1 LPWKALQQESRP
13 AIKSRGALQLC
24 EGRRTEDT
32 GMKTLLIVDDVPGN
46 VDVVL
51 GFLAGA
57 GYRVLV
63 SDSGNRALDQLAR
76 NLPDLI
82 LLDLIMPGMDGIETC
97 RRIKANKEWNH
108 IPIIMMTAADEL
120 TMKLAAFTAGA
131 VDFVTK
137 PVQPEE
143 VQARVQTHL
152 QIRELQESLEQKNQQ
167 LAEEIELRLDAE
179 KQLESSLEQALVIA
193 NQQGHVLFAT
203 GQARILLN
211 TFFAERS
218 DKHLPAEL
226 LNWLVGP
233 DSKRPKLIT
242 HKKRGEIEVD
252 HFAISKTGN
261 LSLLRLDHRNGD
273 NGPKALLSLGVT
285 AREAEVLYWISE
297 GKTNPEIAIIID
309 ASLNTVKKHAINLF
323 AKLGVETR
331 TGAARLALGVL
342 TPQQ

>member
-1 LPWKALQQESRP
+1 
-13 AIKSRGALQLC
+13 
-24 EGRRTEDT
+24 
-32 GMKTLLIVDDVPGN
+32 MKTVLIVDDLPAN

-51 GFLAGA
+51 GFLAEA

-63 SDSGNRALDQLAR
+63 SDSGYRALEQLAR
-76 NLPDLI
+76 TLPDII
-82 LLDLIMPGMDGIETC
+82 LLDLMMPGLDGIETC
-97 RRIKANKEWNH
+97 KRIKANQDWSH
-108 IPIIMMTAADEL
+108 VPVIMMTAADEL
-120 TMKLAAFTAGA
+120 SKKLAAFKAGA

-152 QIRELQESLEQKNQQ
+152 QLRDLQKSLEQKNQE

-179 KQLESSLEQALVIA
+179 KQLETSLEQALVVV
-193 NQQGHVLFAT
+193 NPQGQVLFAT
-203 GQARILLN
+203 GQARTLLN
-211 TFFAERS
+211 TFFAQGS
-218 DKHLPAEL
+218 DKKLPAEL
-226 LNWLVGP
+226 QTWLSGP
-233 DSKRPKLIT
+233 DSQRPKLVS

-252 HFAISKTGN
+252 HFALSKTGN
-261 LSLLRLDHRNGD
+261 VSLLRIEHRNGD

-342 TPQQ
+342 APQQPK

>member
-1 LPWKALQQESRP
+1 
-13 AIKSRGALQLC
+13 
-24 EGRRTEDT
+24 
-32 GMKTLLIVDDVPGN
+32 MKTVLIVDDIPAN

-51 GFLAGA
+51 GFLAEA

-63 SDSGNRALDQLAR
+63 SDGGYRALEQLER
-76 NLPDLI
+76 TLPDII
-82 LLDLIMPGMDGIETC
+82 LLDLLMPGLDGIETC
-97 RRIKANKEWNH
+97 KRIKATAEWRP
-108 IPIIMMTAADEL
+108 IPVIMMTAADEL
-120 TMKLAAFTAGA
+120 SKKLAAFEAGA

-143 VQARVQTHL
+143 VRARVQTHL
-152 QIRELQESLEQKNQQ
+152 QLRDLQKTLEQKNLE

-179 KQLESSLEQALVIA
+179 KQLETSLEQALLISDS
-193 NQQGHVLFAT
+193 QGQILFAT

-211 TFFAERS
+211 TFFASGS
-218 DKHLPAEL
+218 DKKLPIEL
-226 LNWLVGP
+226 QNWLSGP
-233 DSKRPKLIT
+233 DNQRPKLIS

-252 HFAISKTGN
+252 HFAISKSGN
-261 LSLLRLDHRNGD
+261 VSLLRIEHRNGD
-273 NGPKALLSLGVT
+273 NGPKALLALGVT

-331 TGAARLALGVL
+331 TAAARLALGVL
-342 TPQQ
+342 TPQH

>member
-1 LPWKALQQESRP
+1 
-13 AIKSRGALQLC
+13 
-24 EGRRTEDT
+24 
-32 GMKTLLIVDDVPGN
+32 MKTLLIVDDVPGN

-51 GFLAGA
+51 GFLSGA
-57 GYRVLV
+57 GYRVLI
-63 SDSGNRALDQLAR
+63 SESGIRALDQLR
-76 NLPDLI
+76 QNLPDLI
-82 LLDLIMPGMDGIETC
+82 LLDLVMPGMDGIETC
-97 RRIKANKEWNH
+97 RRIKANTEWNH

-120 TMKLAAFTAGA
+120 TKKLAAFEAGA

-143 VQARVQTHL
+143 VQARIQTHL
-152 QIRELQESLEQKNQQ
+152 HIRELQEALEQKNQQ

-179 KQLESSLEQALVIA
+179 KQLEASLEQALLIA
-193 NQQGHVLFAT
+193 NQQGQVLFAT

-211 TFFAERS
+211 TFFTERS
-218 DKHLPAEL
+218 DKRLPAEL
-226 LNWLVGP
+226 LNWLIGP
-233 DSKRPKLIT
+233 DSQRPKLVT

-261 LSLLRLDHRNGD
+261 LSLLRLEHRNGD

-323 AKLGVETR
+323 SKLGVETR
-331 TGAARLALGVL
+331 TAAARLALGVL
-342 TPQQ
+342 AAPQ

>member
-1 LPWKALQQESRP
+1 
-13 AIKSRGALQLC
+13 
-24 EGRRTEDT
+24 
-32 GMKTLLIVDDVPGN
+32 MKTVLIVDDLPAN

-51 GFLAGA
+51 GFLVEA

-63 SDSGNRALDQLAR
+63 SDSGYRALEQLAR
-76 NLPDLI
+76 TLPDII
-82 LLDLIMPGMDGIETC
+82 LLDLMMPGLDGIETC
-97 RRIKANKEWNH
+97 KRIKANQEWSH
-108 IPIIMMTAADEL
+108 IPVIMMTAADEL
-120 TMKLAAFTAGA
+120 SKKLAAFKAGA

-152 QIRELQESLEQKNQQ
+152 QLRDLQKSLEQKNQE

-179 KQLESSLEQALVIA
+179 KQLETSLEQALLVV
-193 NQQGHVLFAT
+193 NQQGQVLFAT
-203 GQARILLN
+203 GQARVLLN
-211 TFFAERS
+211 TFFAQGS
-218 DKHLPAEL
+218 DKNLPGEL
-226 LNWLVGP
+226 QTWLRGP
-233 DSKRPKLIT
+233 DSQRPKLIS

-252 HFAISKTGN
+252 HFALSKTGN
-261 LSLLRLDHRNGD
+261 VSLLRIEHRNGD

-331 TGAARLALGVL
+331 TAAARLALGVL
-342 TPQQ
+342 VPPQLK

>member
-1 LPWKALQQESRP
+1 
-13 AIKSRGALQLC
+13 
-24 EGRRTEDT
+24 
-32 GMKTLLIVDDVPGN
+32 MKTVLIVDDLPAN

-51 GFLAGA
+51 GFLVEA

-63 SDSGNRALDQLAR
+63 SDSGYRALEQLAR
-76 NLPDLI
+76 TLPDII
-82 LLDLIMPGMDGIETC
+82 LLDLMMPGLDGIETC
-97 RRIKANKEWNH
+97 KRIKANQDWSH
-108 IPIIMMTAADEL
+108 IPVIMMTAADEL
-120 TMKLAAFTAGA
+120 SKKLAAFKAGA

-152 QIRELQESLEQKNQQ
+152 QLRDLQKSLEQKNQE

-179 KQLESSLEQALVIA
+179 KQLETSLEQALVVV
-193 NQQGHVLFAT
+193 NPQGQVLFAT
-203 GQARILLN
+203 GQARTLLN
-211 TFFAERS
+211 TFFAQGS
-218 DKHLPAEL
+218 DKKLPTEL
-226 LNWLVGP
+226 QTWLRGP
-233 DSKRPKLIT
+233 DSQRPKLVS

-252 HFAISKTGN
+252 HFALSKTGN
-261 LSLLRLDHRNGD
+261 VSLLRIEHRNGD

-342 TPQQ
+342 APQQPK

>member
-1 LPWKALQQESRP
+1 ME
-13 AIKSRGALQLC
+13 
-24 EGRRTEDT
+24 T
-32 GMKTLLIVDDVPGN
+32 KTLLIVDDLPAN

-51 GFLAGA
+51 GFLSGA

-63 SDSGNRALDQLAR
+63 SDSGKRALEQLALT
-76 NLPDLI
+76 LPDII
-82 LLDLIMPGMDGIETC
+82 LLDLMMPEMDGIETC
-97 RRIKANKEWNH
+97 KRIKANPDWNH

-120 TMKLAAFTAGA
+120 SKKLAAFRAGA

-152 QIRELQESLEQKNQQ
+152 QIRELQAKLEQKNRE

-179 KQLESSLEQALVIA
+179 KQLETSLEQALLVV
-193 NQQGHVLFAT
+193 NRQGQILFAT

-211 TFFAERS
+211 TFFS
-218 DKHLPAEL
+218 KTTDSYLPEDL
-226 LNWLVGP
+226 CQWLNGP
-233 DSKRPKLIT
+233 DNQKPQLIS
-242 HKKRGEIEVD
+242 HRKRGEIEID
-252 HFAISKTGN
+252 HFALSKSGN
-261 LSLLRLDHRNGD
+261 LSLLRIAHRNGD
-273 NGPKALLSLGVT
+273 NGPKALLALGVT
-285 AREAEVLYWISE
+285 AREAEVLYWMAE

-331 TGAARLALGVL
+331 TAAARLALSVL
-342 TPQQ
+342 TPPAKDA

>member
-1 LPWKALQQESRP
+1 MDA
-13 AIKSRGALQLC
+13 
-24 EGRRTEDT
+24 
-32 GMKTLLIVDDVPGN
+32 KTLLIVDDVPAN

-51 GFLAGA
+51 EFLSGA

-63 SDSGNRALDQLAR
+63 SDSGKRALEQLTLA
-76 NLPDLI
+76 LPDII
-82 LLDLIMPGMDGIETC
+82 LLDLMMPGMDGIETC
-97 RRIKANKEWNH
+97 KCIKANPEWSH

-120 TMKLAAFTAGA
+120 SKKLAAFRAGA

-152 QIRELQESLEQKNQQ
+152 RIRELQATLELKNRE

-179 KQLESSLEQALVIA
+179 KQLETSLEQALLVT
-193 NQQGHVLFAT
+193 NRQGQILFAT

-211 TFFAERS
+211 TFFSATA
-218 DKHLPAEL
+218 DKYLPDDLRAW
-226 LNWLVGP
+226 LNGP
-233 DSKRPKLIT
+233 ENQKPRLIS
-242 HKKRGEIEVD
+242 HRKRGEIEID
-252 HFAISKTGN
+252 HFALSKSGN
-261 LSLLRLDHRNGD
+261 LSLLRIEHRNGD
-273 NGPKALLSLGVT
+273 NGPKALLALGVT
-285 AREAEVLYWISE
+285 AREAEVLYWMAE

-331 TGAARLALGVL
+331 TAAARLALGVL
-342 TPQQ
+342 TPTAKDT

>member
-1 LPWKALQQESRP
+1 
-13 AIKSRGALQLC
+13 
-24 EGRRTEDT
+24 
-32 GMKTLLIVDDVPGN
+32 MKTVLIVDDIPTN

-51 GFLAGA
+51 GFLAEA

-63 SDSGNRALDQLAR
+63 SDGGYRALDQLAR
-76 NLPDLI
+76 TTPDII
-82 LLDLIMPGMDGIETC
+82 LLDLIMPGLDGIETC
-97 RRIKANKEWNH
+97 RRIKANHEWSQ
-108 IPIIMMTAADEL
+108 IPVIMMTAADEL
-120 TMKLAAFTAGA
+120 SKKLAAFEAGA

-152 QIRELQESLEQKNQQ
+152 QLRELQTSLEQKNQE

-179 KQLESSLEQALVIA
+179 KQLETSLEQALIVVNPEGKI
-193 NQQGHVLFAT
+193 LFAT

-211 TFFAERS
+211 TFFSQGS
-218 DKHLPAEL
+218 DKRLPSEL
-226 LNWLVGP
+226 QTWLQGP
-233 DSKRPKLIT
+233 DNRRPKVVI

-252 HFAISKTGN
+252 HFALSKSGSV
-261 LSLLRLDHRNGD
+261 SLLRIDHRNGD
-273 NGPKALLSLGVT
+273 NGPKALLALGVT

-331 TGAARLALGVL
+331 TSAARLALGVL
-342 TPQQ
+342 VPPQ

>member
-1 LPWKALQQESRP
+1 MA
-13 AIKSRGALQLC
+13 
-24 EGRRTEDT
+24 T
-32 GMKTLLIVDDVPGN
+32 KTLLIVDDLPAN

-51 GFLAGA
+51 GFLSGA

-63 SDSGNRALDQLAR
+63 SDSGKRALEQLNLA
-76 NLPDLI
+76 LPDII

-97 RRIKANKEWNH
+97 KRIKANPAWSR
-108 IPIIMMTAADEL
+108 IPVIIMTAADEL
-120 TMKLAAFTAGA
+120 SKKLAAFQAGA

-152 QIRELQESLEQKNQQ
+152 QLRELQATLELKNRE

-179 KQLESSLEQALVIA
+179 KQLETSLEQALLVA
-193 NQQGHVLFAT
+193 NRQGQILFAT

-211 TFFAERS
+211 TFFSGTADNR
-218 DKHLPAEL
+218 LPDDL
-226 LNWLVGP
+226 RTWLNGP
-233 DSKRPKLIT
+233 DTQKPRMISHR
-242 HKKRGEIEVD
+242 KRGEIEID
-252 HFAISKTGN
+252 HFALSKSGN
-261 LSLLRLDHRNGD
+261 LSLLRIEHRNGD
-273 NGPKALLSLGVT
+273 NGPKALLALGVT
-285 AREAEVLYWISE
+285 AREAEVLYWMAE

-331 TGAARLALGVL
+331 TSAARLALSVL
-342 TPQQ
+342 TPPGREV

>member
-1 LPWKALQQESRP
+1 
-13 AIKSRGALQLC
+13 
-24 EGRRTEDT
+24 
-32 GMKTLLIVDDVPGN
+32 
-46 VDVVL
+46 
-51 GFLAGA
+51 
-57 GYRVLV
+57 
-63 SDSGNRALDQLAR
+63 
-76 NLPDLI
+76 
-82 LLDLIMPGMDGIETC
+82 LLDLVMPAMDGIETC
-97 RRIKANKEWNH
+97 RRIKAINEWSH

-120 TMKLAAFTAGA
+120 TKKLAAFEAGA

-143 VQARVQTHL
+143 VKARVQTHL
-152 QIRELQESLEQKNQQ
+152 QIRELQQTLEQKNLE

-179 KQLESSLEQALVIA
+179 KQLETSLEQALLIA
-193 NQQGHVLFAT
+193 NHEGQILFAT

-211 TFFAERS
+211 TFFVERS
-218 DKHLPAEL
+218 DKRLPAEL
-226 LNWLVGP
+226 ANWLGGP
-233 DSKRPKLIT
+233 DSQRPKVIS

-252 HFAISKTGN
+252 HFAISKRGN
-261 LSLLRLDHRNGD
+261 LSLLRFDHRNGD
-273 NGPKALLSLGVT
+273 NGPKALLALGVT

-342 TPQQ
+342 APPQ

>member
-1 LPWKALQQESRP
+1 
-13 AIKSRGALQLC
+13 
-24 EGRRTEDT
+24 
-32 GMKTLLIVDDVPGN
+32 MKTVLIVDDLPAN

-51 GFLAGA
+51 GFLAEA

-63 SDSGNRALDQLAR
+63 SDSGYRALEQLAR
-76 NLPDLI
+76 TLPDII
-82 LLDLIMPGMDGIETC
+82 LLDLMMPGLDGIETC
-97 RRIKANKEWNH
+97 KRIKANQDWSH
-108 IPIIMMTAADEL
+108 IPVIMMTAADEL
-120 TMKLAAFTAGA
+120 SKKLAAFKAGA

-152 QIRELQESLEQKNQQ
+152 QLRDLQKSLEQKNQE

-179 KQLESSLEQALVIA
+179 KQLETSLEQALVVV
-193 NQQGHVLFAT
+193 NPQGQVLFAT
-203 GQARILLN
+203 GQARTLLN
-211 TFFAERS
+211 TFFAQGS
-218 DKHLPAEL
+218 DKKLPAEL
-226 LNWLVGP
+226 QTWLSGP
-233 DSKRPKLIT
+233 DSQRPKLVS

-252 HFAISKTGN
+252 HFALSKTGN
-261 LSLLRLDHRNGD
+261 VSLLRIEHRNGD

-342 TPQQ
+342 APQQPK